1 MVIRRTRRSCLFEI
15 QSNMNL
21 NDRPHKTYPTSP
33 GIQSKALFS
42 IHACYPRSESFHS
55 HASAPNSQLTE
66 MALKPILPGW
76 FRGLFCAVPGLEKS
90 PMIQNL
96 LSRKAPLTRQPEML
110 ASNLDQEKSHGGP
123 VPSCHHS

>member
-1 MVIRRTRRSCLFEI
+1 MIVLIKLIPPVQVYRV
-15 QSNMNL
+15 
-21 NDRPHKTYPTSP
+21 K
-33 GIQSKALFS
+33 LFS
-42 IHACYPRSESFHS
+42 ASTLVTPGQNPFYS